1 MVVLVSMNSVAEPDS
16 VAMGLPQEFVVR
28 TLREI
33 TYLEALE
40 SVGKMSLIAGAG
52 ISLTTALNSISGEEE
67 ALGVTVTAMLR
78 EANPRPSDAAI
89 VIRVRPGFA
98 GERIIA
104 RRFPAPANKIALSG
118 MTDWSEELAARAN

>member
-1 MVVLVSMNSVAEPDS
+1 MLVLVSMNSVAEPGS

-40 SVGKMSLIAGAG
+40 SVGKIRRIAGAG
-52 ISLTTALNSISGEEE
+52 CSVTTALNSISGEEE

-78 EANPRPSDAAI
+78 EANPWPSDAAM

-98 GERIIA
+98 GERIMA
-104 RRFPAPANKIALSG
+104 RWVAVPANKIALSG
-118 MTDWSEELAARAN
+118 ITDWSEDLAARAS

>member
-78 EANPRPSDAAI
+78 EANPWPSDAAI

-98 GERIIA
+98 GERIMA
-104 RRFPAPANKIALSG
+104 RRVAAPGNKIALSG
-118 MTDWSEELAARAN
+118 ITDWSEELALIAN

>member
-78 EANPRPSDAAI
+78 EANPWPSDAAI